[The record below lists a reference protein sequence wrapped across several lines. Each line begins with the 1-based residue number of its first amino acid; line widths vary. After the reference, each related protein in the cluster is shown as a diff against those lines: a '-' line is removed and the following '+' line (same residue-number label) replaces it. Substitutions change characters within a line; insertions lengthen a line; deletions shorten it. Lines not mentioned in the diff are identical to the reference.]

1 MARGYSQAKS
11 EESREMRRQG
21 QALIDKAQAIEAK
34 EMADKVIAK
43 EAKARNLEPG
53 RDPMRALNQTAA
65 LLTAGPSEED
75 KNIRG
80 GYDAERFNRRKAD
93 AEARLMKVKD
103 ILEASKNNKEFF
115 EKLGE
120 AKEMTIEGNYSV
132 EKGLLYNGNL
142 GGKERAEQFLES
154 VKEGL
159 KEGSF
164 GDAFRQAKVTFK
176 GSRKDEVRIDF
187 PAGTELPRRSD
198 LRSAI
203 RSLGTAMTYTQ
214 TEQYGDGF
222 GHTPMPKVTFR
233 VGGEEVDSI
242 DYM

>member
-1 MARGYSQAKS
+1 MARGYSSANS
-11 EESREMRRQG
+11 EESKAMRRQA
-21 QALIDKAQAIEAK
+21 QELVNKAQAIEAK
-34 EMADKVIAK
+34 EMADKAFAK
-43 EAKARNLEPG
+43 ENLEPG
-53 RDPMRALNQTAA
+53 RDPMRALNQTVALFAA
-65 LLTAGPSEED
+65 EPSEED

-93 AEARLMKVKD
+93 AEKRFMKVKD
-103 ILEASKNNKEFF
+103 VLDASKNNKEFF

-120 AKEMTIEGNYSV
+120 AKEMTIEGSYSV
-132 EKGLLYNGNL
+132 ERGLLFNGNL
-142 GGKERAEQFLES
+142 GGKERAEQFIQS
-154 VKEGL
+154 VKEGIS
-159 KEGSF
+159 EGSF

-176 GSRKDEVRIDF
+176 GSRKDEVRVDL
-187 PAGTELPRRSD
+187 PEGTELPRRSD

-203 RSLGTAMTYTQ
+203 RSLGTAMTSTQ

-233 VGGEEVDSI
+233 VGGKEVDSI